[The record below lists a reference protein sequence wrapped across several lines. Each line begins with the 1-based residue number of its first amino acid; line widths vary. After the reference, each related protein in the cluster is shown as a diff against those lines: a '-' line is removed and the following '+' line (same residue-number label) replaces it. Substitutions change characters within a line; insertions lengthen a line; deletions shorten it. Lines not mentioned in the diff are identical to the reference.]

1 MIFKRTNI
9 VNSLGCV
16 LAHSINLRNSIL
28 KKGVI
33 LTKKDIANLKNSKI
47 NEILVGIIEN
57 DDVPENIAANKIASI
72 INGKNMYKKQPFT
85 GRSNLYSKYD
95 GILEIPERKINQINY
110 INESITI
117 ATLPNWSLVKSKQ
130 MIATI
135 KVIPFVTKE
144 KYLNKVEKI
153 ITSENDKI
161 NLHKLHKNNVGI
173 IYTQLI
179 NYKNKSLEK
188 TKKVLNSRLTYLG
201 SVIKKEILT
210 DHNEKSIAKSINE
223 LIRDNC
229 NLILIYGASAI
240 IDRMDVVPMGI
251 KISGGKV
258 DHFGMPV
265 DPGNLIL
272 IGRNNKT
279 KIIGVPSCAKSPK
292 LNGFDWVLWRILSG
306 LDINSK
312 DIQKL
317 GVGGL
322 LKEIYSRPQP
332 RDGD

>member
-1 MIFKRTNI
+1 
-9 VNSLGCV
+9 
-16 LAHSINLRNSIL
+16 
-28 KKGVI
+28 
-33 LTKKDIANLKNSKI
+33 
-47 NEILVGIIEN
+47 
-57 DDVPENIAANKIASI
+57 
-72 INGKNMYKKQPFT
+72 
-85 GRSNLYSKYD
+85 
-95 GILEIPERKINQINY
+95 
-110 INESITI
+110 
-117 ATLPNWSLVKSKQ
+117 

-153 ITSENDKI
+153 ITENDKI
-161 NLHKLHKNNVGI
+161 NIHKLHKNNVGI

-251 KISGGKV
+251 KISGGKSES
-258 DHFGMPV
+258 FWYA
-265 DPGNLIL
+265 
-272 IGRNNKT
+272 R
-279 KIIGVPSCAKSPK
+279 
-292 LNGFDWVLWRILSG
+292 
-306 LDINSK
+306 
-312 DIQKL
+312 
-317 GVGGL
+317 
-322 LKEIYSRPQP
+322 
-332 RDGD
+332 